1 MYKFRPITI
10 CRYAQKTSWIR
21 KDYVETQTLIWKK
34 EKKKK
39 SGKNSLIWWNRKKYH
54 DNLHKRKYNN
64 NTAKAFR
71 ELFSSL
77 YYWVP
82 KISVGFW
89 PFQLGRQKIRLYLV
103 HAQKTQQKNNST
115 TSAAPRIELSLTLLG
130 VVLIKITTVSAK
142 FNNTRLS
149 LIINK

>member
-21 KDYVETQTLIWKK
+21 KDYVETQILIWKK

-82 KISVGFW
+82 KISEGFRT
-89 PFQLGRQKIRLYLV
+89 FQLGRQKTKLYLV
-103 HAQKTQQKNNST
+103 KANT
-115 TSAAPRIELSLTLLG
+115 TKDQIKSHRFNFSLPAHCIGTIQ
-130 VVLIKITTVSAK
+130 VLRHQRGGWVGSENGNFWWLTV
-142 FNNTRLS
+142 L
-149 LIINK
+149 